1 MEQRNLPDC
10 FYKKFRSQ
18 ITTQTR
24 RESNQEV
31 CRDKKNRM
39 ILDQLA
45 YGPATAREV
54 AIALH
59 AQGLTLTEERNET
72 APRLTEMMQKG
83 IVEVCGKRK
92 DSKTGR
98 KAAIYKIVEV

>member
-1 MEQRNLPDC
+1 MEQLNMFGCATAYRS
-10 FYKKFRSQ
+10 SQ
-18 ITTQTR
+18 ITKQTR

-59 AQGLTLTEERNET
+59 TQGLTLTEERNET
-72 APRLTEMMQKG
+72 APRLTEMMQEG

-98 KAAIYKIVEV
+98 RAAIYKIVEV

>member
-10 FYKKFRSQ
+10 ETSYRSSQ

-54 AIALH
+54 AIALY